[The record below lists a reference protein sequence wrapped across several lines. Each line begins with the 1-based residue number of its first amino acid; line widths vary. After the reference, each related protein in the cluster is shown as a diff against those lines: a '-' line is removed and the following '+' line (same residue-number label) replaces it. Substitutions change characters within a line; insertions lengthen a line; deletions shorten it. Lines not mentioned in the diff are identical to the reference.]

1 MVSSHF
7 FHSMFSFIFSHI
19 LSLKIRSLSIIFA
32 VIIFSF
38 LLALFLVLYSNIL
51 SALQYYGP
59 THIDATRVTFVSQ
72 VSIFD
77 MFARDGWGIDSALLM
92 KIKSDSIFSRTRSF
106 SFVDTNTIWWFD
118 IFSFHLDTDIPV
130 FTLDDSRWDIGWFG
144 ISPSMIHYYNI
155 ELAGSHPMF
164 PTLDEHFLEGKKISL
179 TFGASKIFQVWGVP
193 STPLR
198 WSIVSIDSDYPGFGI
213 VGSRTEIEKKLAEI
227 GIIPRQ
233 PYKIVAY
240 MKNQNSRSEIED
252 RYRTFLPKF
261 DSDLIAE
268 RQKQFR
274 ALFLTLLV
282 IGSIF
287 WGIILILISLLFLG
301 YFREKAPLFRLAHV
315 YGIAFPSR
323 QILLFAE
330 SGIFILLGIIGSF
343 LFISSLQASLF
354 PFLSRFLQNHGV
366 LFPLL
371 RLSFMDIV
379 SLLLFTIS
387 LLLLIIFIVSRKN
400 KSF

>member
-1 MVSSHF
+1 M
-7 FHSMFSFIFSHI
+7 
-19 LSLKIRSLSIIFA
+19 RN
-32 VIIFSF
+32 
-38 LLALFLVLYSNIL
+38 LALFGL
-51 SALQYYGP
+51 
-59 THIDATRVTFVSQ
+59 
-72 VSIFD
+72 
-77 MFARDGWGIDSALLM
+77 
-92 KIKSDSIFSRTRSF
+92 
-106 SFVDTNTIWWFD
+106 
-118 IFSFHLDTDIPV
+118 
-130 FTLDDSRWDIGWFG
+130 
-144 ISPSMIHYYNI
+144 
-155 ELAGSHPMF
+155 
-164 PTLDEHFLEGKKISL
+164 
-179 TFGASKIFQVWGVP
+179 
-193 STPLR
+193 
-198 WSIVSIDSDYPGFGI
+198 VSIDSDYPGFGI

-343 LFISSLQASLF
+343 LFISSLQGSLF

-371 RLSFMDIV
+371 RLSFIDIV